1 MNIWGCLQCVIELR
15 ALRSSAGLAMES
27 QRKAIQIDVDGN
39 SNPSKTR
46 KSQRMQLGESA
57 A

>member
-1 MNIWGCLQCVIELR
+1 
-15 ALRSSAGLAMES
+15 MES